1 MKHADSVSGGG
12 FLPKATRQQPGA
24 PSMRG
29 SPQRKVEALL
39 VSGIAIVAVS
49 AAAYGLWYAYRLL
62 EGVFSQA
69 LLPVPTAL
77 FPATAIAVI
86 VGAVAAVV
94 GFVMRRS
101 GVPKRSSTIDQH
113 PEEYGRAA

>member
-1 MKHADSVSGGG
+1 
-12 FLPKATRQQPGA
+12 
-24 PSMRG
+24 MRG
-29 SPQRKVEALL
+29 SPQGKGEALL
-39 VSGIAIVAVS
+39 VSGIAVVAVS

-77 FPATAIAVI
+77 FPVTAGAVI

-94 GFVMRRS
+94 GFVMSRS
-101 GVPKRSSTIDQH
+101 GAPKRTSAIDGH
-113 PEEYGRAA
+113 PEQYGRAA